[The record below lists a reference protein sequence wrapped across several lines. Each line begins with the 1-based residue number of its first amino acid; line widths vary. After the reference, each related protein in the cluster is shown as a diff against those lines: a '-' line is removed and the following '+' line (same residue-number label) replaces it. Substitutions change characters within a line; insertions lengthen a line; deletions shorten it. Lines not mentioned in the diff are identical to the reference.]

1 MSHSS
6 NHPGMRRPE
15 KLALAPVQVEA
26 HEQLAALLD
35 SIRIEQHM
43 SPDVPGPR
51 PAMTDAMKERG
62 SAPRGVR
69 VVEDSGFPQPSLS
82 VEEEEAY
89 GTRVRRDRLPPS
101 PVGGGAGGPTNSAH
115 SEHAFGSGAHVRHV
129 RAPNRR
135 LGAVTDRMIG
145 VRLRLA
151 SRAPTSIRAIGAHS
165 RREPAGRSRRPNR
178 LICRG
183 WE

>member
-82 VEEEEAY
+82 VEEEEAPMGREY
-89 GTRVRRDRLPPS
+89 VGIDFHPRQSVVARAALPTLRIRSTRSDRVR
-101 PVGGGAGGPTNSAH
+101 T
-115 SEHAFGSGAHVRHV
+115 FGTCA
-129 RAPNRR
+129 RR
-135 LGAVTDRMIG
+135 TGVWGQLQIG
-145 VRLRLA
+145 
-151 SRAPTSIRAIGAHS
+151 
-165 RREPAGRSRRPNR
+165 
-178 LICRG
+178 
-183 WE
+183 